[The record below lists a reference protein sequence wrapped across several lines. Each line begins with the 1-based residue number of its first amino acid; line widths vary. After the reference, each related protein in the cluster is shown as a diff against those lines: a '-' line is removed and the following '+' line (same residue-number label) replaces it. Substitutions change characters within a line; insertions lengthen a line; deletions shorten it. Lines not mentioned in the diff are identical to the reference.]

1 MQGFGSD
8 TATRMWDDPE
18 SQIKPELGSKERLL
32 WTGRPRLGLALRA
45 ADAFLIPFSLMWG
58 GFAIFW
64 ETMVIIG
71 GAPFFFML
79 WGIPFVLVGLY
90 LIFGR
95 FWVDAKQRAS
105 MYYGVTNE
113 RVIIIS
119 GLFRRSIKSLNIDTL
134 TDVSLTEKSDG
145 SGTITLG
152 PTYPWHGRFGGFNWP
167 GAGQYS
173 TPALELIDD
182 ARQVYETI
190 RDAQRDAKRSI

>member
-1 MQGFGSD
+1 
-8 TATRMWDDPE
+8 MWDDPE

-32 WTGRPRLGLALRA
+32 WSGRPRCGLVLRA

-58 GFAIFW
+58 GFAISW
-64 ETMVIIG
+64 EAGVIAA

-79 WGIPFVLVGLY
+79 WGIPFVLIGLY

-95 FWVDAKQRAS
+95 FWVDAKQRAKT
-105 MYYGVTNE
+105 YYGVSNE

-119 GLFRRSIKSLNIDTL
+119 GLFRRSINSLNIDTL
-134 TDVSLTEKSDG
+134 TDVSLTERGDG

-152 PTYPWHGRFGGFNWP
+152 PTNPWHGWFGGSNWP

-173 TPALELIDD
+173 APALELIDN
-182 ARQVYETI
+182 ARHVYETI
-190 RDAQRDAKRSI
+190 RDAQREAKKSI